1 MLELYFLIA
10 VAAAGLAIV
19 VCSGYPKTFFAVL
32 CIFVVFYLW
41 FEFSYLPRRVLSA
54 VPSDFGVEKTLYRK
68 EDLDGSGI
76 AVFKLP
82 DETKDKIERYGLKY
96 LDSVNNKNSSPYNDD
111 GIFENWGKT
120 PISINEAWTGP
131 VMDGIPEYKTSIPQI
146 SNYLSRYNSGLNL
159 DSQIEL
165 QINRVIQSRDGYFA
179 YQNVRLIIV
188 SPSERIIVYAYSR

>member
-10 VAAAGLAIV
+10 VAAAGLVIV
-19 VCSGYPKTFFAVL
+19 VYIEYPKTFSSTV

-41 FEFSYLPRRVLSA
+41 LEFYYLPQRVLSA

-76 AVFKLP
+76 AVFELP

-96 LDSVNNKNSSPYNDD
+96 LDGANKKNSSRYTDD
-111 GIFENWGKT
+111 GLFENWGET

-131 VMDGIPEYKTSIPQI
+131 VMDGIPAYKTSIPQI
-146 SNYLSRYNSGLNL
+146 SNYLSRYNSGLNI

-165 QINRVIQSRDGYFA
+165 QINSVIQSRGSYFA

-188 SPSERIIVYAYSR
+188 SPSERVIVYAYSR